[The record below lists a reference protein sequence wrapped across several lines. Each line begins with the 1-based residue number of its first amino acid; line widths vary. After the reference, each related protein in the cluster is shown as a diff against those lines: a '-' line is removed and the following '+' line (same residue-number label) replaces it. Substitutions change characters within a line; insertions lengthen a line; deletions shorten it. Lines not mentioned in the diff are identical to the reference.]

1 MNLCRLLI
9 AVSLVCPREQGE
21 SSLKYNRRVL
31 LIAVAVIE
39 AITLYKQM
47 GERYTS
53 GSDLQIN
60 EVLQKYHTLTKKL
73 KKNYEPI
80 R

>member
-1 MNLCRLLI
+1 
-9 AVSLVCPREQGE
+9 
-21 SSLKYNRRVL
+21 LKYDRRVL